1 MLDVH
6 DCIAQGKFSLN
17 IGKFNCSFFFQ
28 QMMFMI
34 CPHLLAEQDVKSPR
48 FDPTLN
54 QIDPSIFKTRNKSSK
69 QKKAEK

>member
-1 MLDVH
+1 
-6 DCIAQGKFSLN
+6 
-17 IGKFNCSFFFQ
+17 
-28 QMMFMI
+28 MI

-54 QIDPSIFKTRNKSSK
+54 QIDTSIFKTRNKSSK